1 MLCVRTAADRF
12 RPQATRRPE
21 RARFRD
27 TSRAVTTLAH
37 ILFGL
42 ALTLSTWRA
51 LGQEWPDQLGDP
63 AVASA
68 LRLLIPFAA
77 AAGSVLSIAAGRR
90 GGDPARSFR
99 HDALSA
105 LGLFVGL
112 LLIAIGPAPRDAIGL
127 AAMLILVV
135 RLAPTAWWTIRFG
148 APPFFVFL
156 LCLSAYS
163 GIATWRVAASLP
175 LGDQVFYLLAAD
187 RLAHGDLDATID
199 PGRFSALVGIPPQPS
214 DVPMHIANAPTGPRQ
229 IQGYALS
236 ALIAPGWAVAG
247 ELGATLIVAALAAW
261 AATQTWLLLG
271 ETVPE
276 SRVARGTWAL
286 FALLAPFTTLAAH
299 IYPNA
304 LAAALITTGY
314 RYAFTAR
321 HRRFALAGALL
332 GATAFLNPRDG
343 LALLTLAP
351 FVFLHARAA
360 FTRFAVSAGLV
371 VLVAALV
378 SLVAY
383 GIPVPYAGYLV
394 WLVAPSAGLPPES
407 TFTFYFWVGLPAMLF
422 DRALGVAAFAPWL
435 LIGALGA
442 APALR
447 ADRLRLLPAA
457 AVITVSLA
465 VLSLFRYWE
474 GGYAPPGRYLLDV
487 LPLAAPFVAYG
498 LMRMR
503 TAPLRA
509 VAIALIALGV
519 IATLAYAAVP
529 TTALNTA
536 FDDKLQ
542 QLLDALFGASP
553 IGWLPSFQPTTPD
566 WYVAAYLRVVP
577 AIAGVAALAWLGLRS
592 RARS

>member
-1 MLCVRTAADRF
+1 MEQNNRVS
-12 RPQATRRPE
+12 
-21 RARFRD
+21 RFRD

-37 ILFGL
+37 ALFGL
-42 ALTLSTWRA
+42 ALTLTTWRA
-51 LGQEWPDQLGDP
+51 LTQDWPDQLGDP

-77 AAGSVLSIAAGRR
+77 AAGSALSIVAGRL

-105 LGLFVGL
+105 LALFVGFMF
-112 LLIAIGPAPRDAIGL
+112 IALGPAPRDALGL
-127 AAMLILVV
+127 AAMLVLAA
-135 RLAPTAWWTIRFG
+135 RLAPAAWWAIRFG
-148 APPFFVFL
+148 APPLFVFM
-156 LCLSAYS
+156 LCLSAYG

-175 LGDQVFYLLAAD
+175 LGDQIFYLLAAD

-199 PGRFSALVGIPPQPS
+199 PARFVALVGIPPQPS
-214 DVPMHIANAPTGPRQ
+214 DVPMHVANAPTGPRQ

-236 ALIAPGWAVAG
+236 ALILPGWVVAG
-247 ELGATLIVAALAAW
+247 ELGATLVVAALAAW
-261 AATQTWLLLG
+261 AALQTWLLLG
-271 ETVPE
+271 ETVPDP
-276 SRVARGTWAL
+276 RVARVTWAL

-304 LAAALITTGY
+304 LAAALITTGF
-314 RYAFTAR
+314 RHAFTAR
-321 HRRFALAGALL
+321 HRRYALAGALL

-343 LALLTLAP
+343 LVLLTLAP
-351 FVFLHARAA
+351 FVFIQARPTFA
-360 FTRFAVSAGLV
+360 RFAVAAGAA
-371 VLVAALV
+371 VLLAALT
-378 SLVAY
+378 SLAAY
-383 GIPVPYAGYLV
+383 GVPLPYAGYLV
-394 WLVAPSAGLPPES
+394 WLVAPAAGLPPES

-435 LIGALGA
+435 FIAAVGA
-442 APALR
+442 ASALR
-447 ADRLRLLPAA
+447 ADRARLLPAA

-503 TAPLRA
+503 TPPLRA
-509 VAIALIALGV
+509 VAIVLVALGGV
-519 IATLAYAAVP
+519 ATLAYAAVP

-542 QLLDALFGASP
+542 ELLDAVFGASP
-553 IGWLPSFQPTTPD
+553 IGWLPSFQPTTPE
-566 WYVAAYLRVVP
+566 WYVAAYLRAVP
-577 AIAGVAALAWLGLRS
+577 AIAGVAVLAWLGARGAS
-592 RARS
+592 EAKPARARE

>member
-1 MLCVRTAADRF
+1 M
-12 RPQATRRPE
+12 
-21 RARFRD
+21 
-27 TSRAVTTLAH
+27 TTLAH
-37 ILFGL
+37 ALFGL
-42 ALTLSTWRA
+42 ALTLTTWRA
-51 LGQEWPDQLGDP
+51 LTQDWPDQFGDP

-68 LRLLIPFAA
+68 LRLLVPFAA
-77 AAGSVLSIAAGRR
+77 AAGSVMSIVAGRL

-112 LLIAIGPAPRDAIGL
+112 LFIALGPAPRDAIGL
-127 AAMLILVV
+127 AAMLIVVV
-135 RLAPTAWWTIRFG
+135 RLAPAAWWTIRFG
-148 APPFFVFL
+148 APPLFVFA
-156 LCLSAYS
+156 LCLSAYG

-199 PGRFSALVGIPPQPS
+199 PQRFIALVGIPPQPS
-214 DVPMHIANAPTGPRQ
+214 DVPTHVVNAPTGPRQ
-229 IQGYALS
+229 VQGYLLS
-236 ALIAPGWAVAG
+236 ALIAPGWLVAG
-247 ELGATLIVAALAAW
+247 ELGATLVVAALAAW
-261 AATQTWLLLG
+261 AATQAWLLLS
-271 ETVPE
+271 ETVPDP
-276 SRVARGTWAL
+276 RAARATWAL
-286 FALLAPFTTLAAH
+286 VALLAPFTTLAAH

-321 HRRFALAGALL
+321 HRRYAVAGAVL

-343 LALLTLAP
+343 LVLLTLAP
-351 FVFLHARAA
+351 FVFAHGRAA
-360 FTRFAVSAGLV
+360 FARLALAALGI
-371 VLVAALV
+371 VLVAALT
-378 SLVAY
+378 SFVAY
-383 GIPVPYAGYLV
+383 GIPLPYAGYLV

-422 DRALGVAAFAPWL
+422 DRALGLAAFAPWL
-435 LIGALGA
+435 FIGAAGV

-447 ADRLRLLPAA
+447 ADRARLLPAA
-457 AVITVSLA
+457 VTIAASLA

-498 LMRMR
+498 LARLR
-503 TAPLRA
+503 WAPLRA
-509 VAIALIALGV
+509 VAIALVALGV
-519 IATLAYAAVP
+519 VATLAYAAAP

-542 QLLDALFGASP
+542 ELLDATFGASP
-553 IGWLPSFQPTTPD
+553 TGWLPSFQPTTPD
-566 WYVAAYLRVVP
+566 WYIAAYTRAVP
-577 AIAGVAALAWLGLRS
+577 AIAGVAALAWLGLRD